1 VAQLRILVSVVEA
14 LSYAIDDQDRLI
26 RLDEGYYRFAEENG
40 WDDAAVSL
48 GRSLWDFVAGED
60 VRKVLR
66 LLVRRVRD
74 EVGHVEL
81 TCRCDGPETRREMDV
96 RIAATSSGRGVLFS
110 ARLRSEE
117 EREEPQR
124 LLDPAAPRSRDRLP
138 MCAWCDRFEVDGE
151 WVEAEEAAK
160 RLELFRRREMPT
172 LDHTVCPRDRDAL
185 LAA

>member
-1 VAQLRILVSVVEA
+1 MAVEA

-26 RLDEGYYRFAEENG
+26 RLDEGYYRFARENG
-40 WDDAAVSL
+40 WEDVDLSL
-48 GRSLWDFVAGED
+48 GRPLWDFVAGED

-66 LLVRRVRD
+66 LLVRRIRDGVRD
-74 EVGHVEL
+74 VEL
-81 TCRCDGPETRREMDV
+81 TCRCDGPAVAREMDL

-110 ARLRSEE
+110 SRVRAEDAWGSRQ
-117 EREEPQR
+117 P
-124 LLDPAAPRSRDRLP
+124 LLDPEALRGPNAVP

-151 WVEAEEAAK
+151 WVEVEEATK
-160 RLELFRRREMPT
+160 RLDLLGRREMPE